1 MGGLSELSKFL
12 ETFPPDIK
20 EAAWSDVN
28 GSLGYIDS
36 TEGAVAV
43 ARTILAE
50 RQRCADRADKWAKD
64 DLQSGE
70 VRLAAAY
77 IRREIMSGEK

>member
-1 MGGLSELSKFL
+1 MGGVTIPE
-12 ETFPPDIK
+12 DI
-20 EAAWSDVN
+20 EAAALAAWTSVPTADWEAN
-28 GSLGYIDS
+28 
-36 TEGAVAV
+36 AVDII
-43 ARTILAE
+43 ARAILAE

>member
-1 MGGLSELSKFL
+1 MGGVIPEDVMMAARECVRESFADPLS
-12 ETFPPDIK
+12 PMQ
-20 EAAWSDVN
+20 
-28 GSLGYIDS
+28 GY
-36 TEGAVAV
+36 VAS
-43 ARTILAE
+43 AILAE

-64 DLQSGE
+64 DLQNGE